1 MNNVYD
7 LNSILSAIEDINSK
21 QKKKSILFVSNSTNK
36 IKENTSLNEGVLP
49 ITEKLILEAEEHS
62 KKAKKKTIV
71 LTAITEDILILEKEY
86 N

>member
-62 KKAKKKTIV
+62 KKAKKK
-71 LTAITEDILILEKEY
+71 L
-86 N
+86 

>member
-49 ITEKLILEAEEHS
+49 ITEKLILKIVS
-62 KKAKKKTIV
+62 KYLK
-71 LTAITEDILILEKEY
+71 
-86 N
+86 